1 MLLLSCLLSSRER
14 TCVIDS
20 LRRDDLSCAR
30 DRLRQ
35 QVRASLHSDGL
46 RSASGCE
53 LLQNAQQKP
62 QREDCGHL
70 YRRRRRAVLRASRRR
85 ASLRLMAS
93 FVRSLSP
100 ISQPLSSAQLSSQTT
115 QATTTSGSRAT
126 RNNSNNILIPCDN
139 PTTTSKRLNW
149 TQSANNENNRRRTAR
164 GGDGSR
170 RSGHLFADDEIFP
183 LRPMAQRRQRY
194 RWQRRRRNKCS
205 PALAY
210 KQRAIF

>member
-70 YRRRRRAVLRASRRR
+70 YRRRRRAVLR
-85 ASLRLMAS
+85 LMAS

-164 GGDGSR
+164 GG
-170 RSGHLFADDEIFP
+170 RSGHLFADEIFP